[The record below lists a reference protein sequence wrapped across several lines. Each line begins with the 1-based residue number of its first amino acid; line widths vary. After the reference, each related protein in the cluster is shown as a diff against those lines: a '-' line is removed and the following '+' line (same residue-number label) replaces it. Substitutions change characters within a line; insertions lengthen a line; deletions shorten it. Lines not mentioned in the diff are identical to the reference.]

1 MDVDLVPKA
10 MEVFANLSK
19 FSYLYHILIVSL
31 PFYLNML
38 LHGRRQESYKYIRN
52 SVVPWLSDDNV

>member
-52 SVVPWLSDDNV
+52 SVVP